1 MTKNLHLNVSGMT
14 CGKCERLIREGILEE
29 VKTVKE
35 VDVDRPGGKV
45 IVHFQNSEDFEAEKD
60 KILSIINSLVNGKFT
75 ATVDSGAGNWNKW
88 KLLEKYDFSN
98 DYFNFIILVSNN
110 DVLKPW
116 EEFEDLQEFDD
127 QSENR

>member
-1 MTKNLHLNVSGMT
+1 MNVSGMT

-45 IVHFQNSEDFEAEKD
+45 TVHFQNSEDFEAEKD

-75 ATVDSGAGNWNKW
+75 ATVDSGAGN
-88 KLLEKYDFSN
+88 
-98 DYFNFIILVSNN
+98 
-110 DVLKPW
+110 
-116 EEFEDLQEFDD
+116 
-127 QSENR
+127 